1 MAPNPY
7 IYPALVLSEDG
18 AGFFVPERQ
27 EDNAPVKSAEP
38 TPTGKG
44 NSVFLS
50 AVQGRAASGFAEN
63 HPRCAPVFSAKT
75 LHSRN
80 TDLLK
85 PVEVNPADSSSII
98 IKNKNH
104 ESE

>member
-1 MAPNPY
+1 MSGMY
-7 IYPALVLSEDG
+7 HFDDTT
-18 AGFFVPERQ
+18 GFFMPERQ

-63 HPRCAPVFSAKT
+63 ILARPVFSCKT
-75 LHSRN
+75 RIPPEHG
-80 TDLLK
+80 
-85 PVEVNPADSSSII
+85 PFEAVEVNPADSFIH
-98 IKNKNH
+98 NH
-104 ESE
+104 KK